1 MPGQRHSHLWVQKYV
16 STSFPRRAQ
25 NHSQGCWMESQHG
38 MASEVV
44 IGKKTEI
51 CWHLP
56 RDPTNACAPVCVREC
71 VHMYAWMC
79 LRVHD
84 QSQSMIKAKI
94 DGWNL
99 DMEWL
104 IQWSG
109 NCSWLYLPR
118 CPTHAC
124 TPVCVWGCVCTCMHA
139 CEREQVCMSCRFS
152 VIFSKKLIAV
162 LIFPWCGTRK
172 SKKFSLNIKS
182 YFLNKLS
189 A

>member
-1 MPGQRHSHLWVQKYV
+1 
-16 STSFPRRAQ
+16 
-25 NHSQGCWMESQHG
+25 MESQHG

-56 RDPTNACAPVCVREC
+56 RDPTNACAPVCVRVC

-124 TPVCVWGCVCTCMHA
+124 TPVCVCEGVYAHVCMHV
-139 CEREQVCMSCRFS
+139 RESRC
-152 VIFSKKLIAV
+152 A
-162 LIFPWCGTRK
+162 
-172 SKKFSLNIKS
+172 
-182 YFLNKLS
+182 
-189 A
+189 